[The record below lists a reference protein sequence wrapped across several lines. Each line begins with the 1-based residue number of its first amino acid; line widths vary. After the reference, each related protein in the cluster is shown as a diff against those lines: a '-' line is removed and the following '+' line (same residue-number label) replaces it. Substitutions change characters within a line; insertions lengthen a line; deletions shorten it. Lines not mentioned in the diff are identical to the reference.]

1 MSSRIERL
9 RNLFLFVFFLLVIS
23 IIFTPLLVRGGF
35 SIFPEETLESVL
47 LFVQV
52 FIGWRIFLLYE
63 RTVESRE
70 KEIQK
75 LEGEY
80 QKREKELLEA
90 FAYLGKV
97 NVQISLIQSF
107 LQKIKA
113 PSSRKEAENYIN
125 EILKIALTLSGKK
138 WATLRAIDVK
148 TLQTAKNIGRK
159 PIRRSTPGHKNRQQ
173 GHCELGRRR
182 ENAKKTAIAFLALPD
197 PSSLRSKFFW
207 FFLNGEKIEPDI
219 EGFLRA
225 AANQCEVL
233 LTLFDFKEK
242 VVLTETELIIIQSV
256 RVGSL
261 K

>member
-23 IIFTPLLVRGGF
+23 IIFTPLLIQRGF

-52 FIGWRIFLLYE
+52 FIGWRIFLLYQ
-63 RTVESRE
+63 RGIESRE
-70 KEIQK
+70 REIQK

-113 PSSRKEAENYIN
+113 PSSRKEAESYIN
-125 EILKIALTLSGKK
+125 EILSIALTLSGKK
-138 WATLRAIDVK
+138 WATLRAIDANS
-148 TLQTAKNIGRK
+148 LQTSKEYWAKANPEIDTSGIKIGNKDIASWEEEGNQCRK
-159 PIRRSTPGHKNRQQ
+159 DGYCVYTSAGTK
-173 GHCELGRRR
+173 L
-182 ENAKKTAIAFLALPD
+182 
-197 PSSLRSKFFW
+197 SSLKVFLV
-207 FFLNGEKIEPDI
+207 FLNGEKIDQDI
-219 EGFLRA
+219 EGFLQA

-233 LTLFDFKEK
+233 LTLFD
-242 VVLTETELIIIQSV
+242 LT
-256 RVGSL
+256 G
-261 K
+261 KK

>member
-9 RNLFLFVFFLLVIS
+9 RNIFLGAFFLLVIS

-35 SIFPEETLESVL
+35 SMFPEEVLESIL
-47 LFVQV
+47 LLLQV
-52 FIGWRIFLLYE
+52 SISWRIFRFYE
-63 RTVESRE
+63 ESVNRRE

-125 EILKIALTLSGKK
+125 EILKIALSLSGKK
-138 WATLRAIDVK
+138 WVTLRAIDSE
-148 TLQTAKNIGRK
+148 TLQTVKEYWAKVNPEVDTSGIKIGNKDIASWGKEGDKCDRK
-159 PIRRSTPGHKNRQQ
+159 GYCVYTSAGTKLSP
-173 GHCELGRRR
+173 
-182 ENAKKTAIAFLALPD
+182 F
-197 PSSLRSKFFW
+197 KFFLV
-207 FFLNGEKIEPDI
+207 FLNGEKMNQDI

-233 LTLFDFKEK
+233 LTMFDFKEK
-242 VVLTETELIIIQSV
+242 
-256 RVGSL
+256 